1 MQHETF
7 SEILNVSFGRY
18 RTMSISTKLEEFIF
32 WKISIEKFG
41 LTGYFLYSIIKR
53 ERNKNHIRNLKK
65 YFAIFHVKRIQNSDN
80 QHEPDCLY

>member
-32 WKISIEKFG
+32 CIYNRLLLNVLQVISQKYG
-41 LTGYFLYSIIKR
+41 
-53 ERNKNHIRNLKK
+53 RN
-65 YFAIFHVKRIQNSDN
+65 F
-80 QHEPDCLY
+80 

>member
-32 WKISIEKFG
+32 WKASIEKFG

-53 ERNKNHIRNLKK
+53 ERK
-65 YFAIFHVKRIQNSDN
+65 
-80 QHEPDCLY
+80 